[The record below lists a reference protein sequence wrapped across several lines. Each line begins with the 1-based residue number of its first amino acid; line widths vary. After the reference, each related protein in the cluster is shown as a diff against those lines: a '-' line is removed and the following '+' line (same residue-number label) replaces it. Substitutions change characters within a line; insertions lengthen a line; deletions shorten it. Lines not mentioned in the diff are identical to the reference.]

1 MSQSQSGPN
10 NDNKPSI
17 LIIDDEPKICVL
29 IKRFLQQSNLF
40 KNVVVADSVS
50 IALMKIRNE
59 DFDLVIVDY
68 NLPDKKGT
76 NFIDIISKS
85 IKYRKVK
92 FILISG
98 YLDNRSMMDVIN
110 VGVKNVLVKPFTRL
124 ALLKKV
130 CEVLN
135 IKHRNNTKD

>member
-1 MSQSQSGPN
+1 MTPLQTPET
-10 NDNKPSI
+10 KPSV
-17 LIIDDEPKICVL
+17 LIIDDEPKICIL
-29 IKRFLQQSNLF
+29 IKKFLDQSKLF
-40 KNVVVADSVS
+40 KNVVIAESVS

-76 NFIDIISKS
+76 DFIDIVSKS

-110 VGVKNVLVKPFTRL
+110 VGIKNVLVKPFTRT
-124 ALLKKV
+124 ALIEKICNVMNLK
-130 CEVLN
+130 
-135 IKHRNNTKD
+135 NTKL